1 MKQNYAQLIAEGLP
15 APVFK
20 LIESAGQAALSM
32 AYGLHLVG
40 GIVRDLMI
48 GRPNLDID
56 LMVEG
61 DAIHMAK
68 VISKE
73 AGGKPTIHIKFGTVT
88 FKLGEY
94 RIDLA
99 TCRSETYSRP
109 GALPD
114 VKPGDISADLFR
126 RDFTINAMAIC
137 VNPDRFGELIDLYG
151 GVHDLEAGIIR
162 VLHDRSFQDDAT
174 RIMRAVRYEQRLNF
188 KLEGHTEKLLR
199 RDLGMLDTI
208 SGDRLR
214 HEVMLWLSEPQPEG
228 IIKRAARLG
237 ILSGLHPALS
247 WVPHSGRAFRAARKG
262 CSASYLTHLY
272 LALFLYNLDK
282 KQLEQLLRR
291 LNIQGGELYDVT
303 SQTLSLKNK
312 LGTLDD
318 AIIQPSEIYLKLK
331 GFNTLAIRANALC
344 AASRQ
349 VRKNLELYLDKLR
362 LIKTRL
368 NGKDLAEMGVP
379 ESRQVGIV
387 LERLL
392 IAKLDG
398 EVRTKADEESLVRQ
412 LVRAL

>member
-1 MKQNYAQLIAEGLP
+1 MKQNFAEKISNKLP
-15 APVFK
+15 TRV
-20 LIESAGQAALSM
+20 LRLVENAGKTSSSLG
-32 AYGLHLVG
+32 YGLYLVG
-40 GIVRDLMI
+40 GIVRDLI
-48 GRPNLDID
+48 SGRPNLDID

-73 AGGKPTIHIKFGTVT
+73 AWGKPTIHIKFGTVT

-151 GVHDLEAGIIR
+151 GVRDLEARVIR

-174 RIMRAVRYEQRLNF
+174 RIMRAMRYERRLNF

-199 RDLGMLDTI
+199 RDLGMLDAI

-228 IIKRAARLG
+228 IIKRAAQLD
-237 ILSGLHPALS
+237 ILSRLHPALS

-262 CSASYLTHLY
+262 CSAAYLTHLY

-331 GFNTLAIRANALC
+331 GFNNLAIRANALC

-349 VRKNLELYLDKLR
+349 VRTNLELYLDKLR

-379 ESRQVGIV
+379 ESRHVGIV

-392 IAKLDG
+392 TAKLDG

>member
-1 MKQNYAQLIAEGLP
+1 
-15 APVFK
+15 
-20 LIESAGQAALSM
+20 M
-32 AYGLHLVG
+32 AYGLYLVG

-48 GRPNLDID
+48 GRPNLDVD

-73 AGGKPTIHIKFGTVT
+73 AGVKPTIHIKFGTVT

-126 RDFTINAMAIC
+126 RDFTINTMAIC
-137 VNPDRFGELIDLYG
+137 VHPDRFGELIDLYG
-151 GVHDLEAGIIR
+151 GVRDLEAGIIR

-188 KLEGHTEKLLR
+188 KLEGHTEKLMR

-228 IIKRAARLG
+228 IIKRAAQLG
-237 ILSGLHPALS
+237 ILSRLHPALS
-247 WVPHSGRAFRAARKG
+247 WVPDSGRAFRAARKG

-272 LALFLYNLDK
+272 LALFFYNLDK

-349 VRKNLELYLDKLR
+349 VRKNFELYLDKLR

-379 ESRQVGIV
+379 EGRQVGIV
-387 LERLL
+387 LQRLL
-392 IAKLDG
+392 TAKLDG